1 MHYLEIDDTTHFG
14 MTAIG
19 DLQRS
24 LRRAGMTPLGSR
36 RARALGPRL
45 LARTKLIRQYSRKLG
60 HFFAPMMGLAEG
72 SLFPYSLG
80 MEFTPYCFDCW
91 PIHYDWWER
100 FFLRYKVR
108 LAFLSIRASAE
119 HFRSRIGCQTIWI
132 PEAIDMTRY
141 DSAAPLESRE
151 IDVLEFGRHYRWLRE
166 RIEQPLATNR
176 FTYLHGPESYS
187 HERPLFG
194 DRISF
199 ASTLAKSKVTICVP
213 RSMTHPDDHATAET
227 ITQRYLESMAS
238 GCLVYGHCPRE
249 LEDLFG
255 YNPVVEMDSAE
266 PAHQLLDLL
275 KNVAQY
281 QPLVARNLARMRE
294 VGCWDARVSEMIL
307 QIAKTSA
314 APLPL

>member
-1 MHYLEIDDTTHFG
+1 MQYLEIDDTSHFG

-24 LRRAGMTPLGSR
+24 LKRAGMTPLGFR

-45 LARTKLIRQYSRKLG
+45 LSRTKLFRQYSRRLG

-119 HFRSRIGCQTIWI
+119 YFKSRIGCQTIWM
-132 PEAIDMTRY
+132 PEAIDMARY
-141 DSAAPLESRE
+141 NSAVPLESRE
-151 IDVLEFGRHYRWLRE
+151 IDVLEFGRQYGWLRE
-166 RIEQPLATNR
+166 TIEQPLAASHHN
-176 FTYLHGPESYS
+176 YLHGPESYAN
-187 HERPLFG
+187 ERPLFG
-194 DRISF
+194 DRTLF
-199 ASTLAKSKVTICVP
+199 ASTLANSKITICVP
-213 RSMTHPDDHATAET
+213 RSMTHPEEHRKAET
-227 ITQRYLESMAS
+227 ITQRYFESMAS
-238 GCLVYGHCPRE
+238 GCLVYGHCPQE
-249 LEDLFG
+249 LGDLFG
-255 YNPVVEMDSAE
+255 YNPVVEMDSTD
-266 PAHQLLDLL
+266 PAAQLLDLL

-281 QPLVARNLARMRE
+281 QPLISRNLARMNE
-294 VGCWDARVSEMIL
+294 VGCWDARVSAMIAVL
-307 QIAKTSA
+307 SEEGV
-314 APLPL
+314 LCS